1 MNVNRRT
8 RSRAQLSGTIPDYL
22 IGNSIEEEIMPDTN
36 PEVSAPAASGK
47 ASQP

>member
-8 RSRAQLSGTIPDYL
+8 RSRAQLPGTIRDYL